1 MKFQGFKDEIGYA
14 IGIVSS
20 IFYIGSRTAQLYKNV
35 SILMICS
42 GSINRSYFPG
52 QTLLISIKKSN
63 KTRMLFI

>member
-35 SILMICS
+35 SILMIYALVL
-42 GSINRSYFPG
+42 SIEATFLAHPAH
-52 QTLLISIKKSN
+52 LHKKFKQN
-63 KTRMLFI
+63 

>member
-52 QTLLISIKKSN
+52 PPYSIKNSN

>member
-42 GSINRSYFPG
+42 GSINRSYFPDPPY
-52 QTLLISIKKSN
+52 SSP
-63 KTRMLFI
+63 

>member
-35 SILMICS
+35 SILMIYALVL
-42 GSINRSYFPG
+42 SIEATFLAHP
-52 QTLLISIKKSN
+52 THLHKKFKQN
-63 KTRMLFI
+63 